1 MNSRTFLKWVSA
13 WAAIVLA
20 QGALLSANAAEVVYP
35 APGQTSVELDIQQ
48 ILCVDL
54 GKTYDSEVL
63 LKVEFDGLATRAYNA
78 YIYVSGYADGFV
90 SSGAPNASTVK
101 DANKQYLVSPNSCD
115 GLDGTLTK
123 LNTYQSYCRIYRI
136 SAGMR
141 WFTFR
146 THDASKAKNFR
157 VSIVSVS
164 EAMAVYDET
173 WDDVNSDDLL
183 QTVLTTRGLPSNPFE
198 NLPNFKYALLNGTP
212 FHVHFLG
219 DSIISDTFTSSF
231 ETLIQSAYPNSQIEF
246 TVEEDD
252 NQGCWYYKDHFDESV
267 PHGTDLLVIGGI
279 SNFRSDWRTTQ
290 VDVDALA
297 SVVEQ
302 ATTEGMEILYLSS
315 EKSIDSRGIDD
326 FNCFWDGRDFVKW
339 YTDCESGSW
348 DGSKDVW
355 ASHVYFP
362 EQRNAV
368 LSGTIAQ
375 CWDVFPQYQE
385 FVYQSGRPYGWFNRD
400 SVHNNARGREL
411 LSRVLF
417 EYVKAGVPVPSGDS
431 NEDYAASTNLVG
443 VTWLK
448 NPTNPANVTNLLVA
462 VPWVATDGSEIS
474 LTNVIRTANLSEGDM
489 IWICNAPDPTHK
501 SLQYEAWR
509 LNSSTNWE
517 AISVV
522 NRGTD
527 EPTTSRDPA
536 TVTLKVGD
544 AYRVVRKGTGK
555 VYVCG
560 RAPEAGA
567 KVTHTFTGKGWHLFA
582 PPQSGE
588 KFQFVTDDINSWTWN
603 GLEAGDQ
610 VLYQMASGNLNTLK
624 YSNGSFSCKPSYKNM
639 KSLVGSGMWF
649 YNNDAKI
656 VTVSFP

>member
-1 MNSRTFLKWVSA
+1 M
-13 WAAIVLA
+13 
-20 QGALLSANAAEVVYP
+20 
-35 APGQTSVELDIQQ
+35 
-48 ILCVDL
+48 
-54 GKTYDSEVL
+54 
-63 LKVEFDGLATRAYNA
+63 
-78 YIYVSGYADGFV
+78 
-90 SSGAPNASTVK
+90 
-101 DANKQYLVSPNSCD
+101 
-115 GLDGTLTK
+115 
-123 LNTYQSYCRIYRI
+123 
-136 SAGMR
+136 
-141 WFTFR
+141 
-146 THDASKAKNFR
+146 
-157 VSIVSVS
+157 
-164 EAMAVYDET
+164 
-173 WDDVNSDDLL
+173 DV
-183 QTVLTTRGLPSNPFE
+183 
-198 NLPNFKYALLNGTP
+198 
-212 FHVHFLG
+212 
-219 DSIISDTFTSSF
+219 
-231 ETLIQSAYPNSQIEF
+231 
-246 TVEEDD
+246 
-252 NQGCWYYKDHFDESV
+252 
-267 PHGTDLLVIGGI
+267 
-279 SNFRSDWRTTQ
+279 
-290 VDVDALA
+290 
-297 SVVEQ
+297 
-302 ATTEGMEILYLSS
+302 LYLSTQGGC
-315 EKSIDSRGIDD
+315 DSRGIANWND
-326 FNCFWDGRDFVKW
+326 FWNGTAYQSW
-339 YTDCESGSW
+339 YSESSTAPTEW
-348 DGSKDVW
+348 KYSSDVW
-355 ASHVYFP
+355 ATHAYFHDAMV
-362 EQRNAV
+362 NA
-368 LSGTIAQ
+368 LKGTEAQ

-400 SVHNNARGREL
+400 MGANARGREL

-431 NEDYAASTNLVG
+431 NEDAAASTNLVG

-462 VPWVATDGSEIS
+462 VPWVATDGGDIS

-567 KVTHTFTGKGWHLFA
+567 KVTHTFSGAGWHLFA

-588 KFQFVTDDINSWTWN
+588 KFQFTTADINSWTWSDN
-603 GLEAGDQ
+603 LDSDDQ

-624 YSNGSFSCKPSYKNM
+624 YSSGSFSCKPSYKNM

-649 YNNDAKI
+649 YNSSDKT